1 LRDHGCRRNNMNGI
15 DRRTAIKVTGLPGS
29 PFRSA
34 LFRTCSQQAGLAR
47 KRLGRCPPR
56 AMTPRLPADA

>member
-1 LRDHGCRRNNMNGI
+1 MNGI

-47 KRLGRCPPR
+47 KRRRRVQGHGQTDGCLI
-56 AMTPRLPADA
+56 A